1 MYDMK
6 KNPIKPCIDFILT
19 VIIKCTIYI
28 TVYMSFLSKDYV
40 RFYCAL
46 ISIGLMGPKGYK
58 GDKGPFG
65 TNGYPGDKGTKF

>member
-1 MYDMK
+1 MHVYFARCNCVSSEK
-6 KNPIKPCIDFILT
+6 KPYKTFYWFYFL
-19 VIIKCTIYI
+19 
-28 TVYMSFLSKDYV
+28 MSFLTKDYV

-65 TNGYPGDKGTKF
+65 TNGYPGDKGN

>member
-1 MYDMK
+1 
-6 KNPIKPCIDFILT
+6 
-19 VIIKCTIYI
+19 
-28 TVYMSFLSKDYV
+28 MSFLTKDYV

-65 TNGYPGDKGTKF
+65 TNGYPGDKGN